1 MPRDA
6 GLKLRPSPRLYPITW
21 FHILAPRL
29 RAPAPF
35 GKFNFT
41 SPMTPRFTFT
51 HPVSWHVLRPSSAS
65 DNSQPLA
72 AKGLLYA
79 N

>member
-1 MPRDA
+1 VANEQLNHIGANRR
-6 GLKLRPSPRLYPITW
+6 KLGASL
-21 FHILAPRL
+21 
-29 RAPAPF
+29 
-35 GKFNFT
+35 T
-41 SPMTPRFTFT
+41 SPMTPRFT
-51 HPVSWHVLRPSSAS
+51 HPVLRHVLRPSSAS